1 MRETIGGQQGA
12 KMAIAAEIGS
22 AVMKLCLKYGTEDFR
37 RNLRLNS
44 HTIMKPMGIEA
55 SKVLHST
62 YRKHLR
68 AVFGNRAPSWA
79 SSSAIFPYSYV
90 Q

>member
-68 AVFGNRAPSWA
+68 AVFGNRAPS
-79 SSSAIFPYSYV
+79 SAIFPYSYL